1 MTKHYKHNIILFLLA
16 INSQKFAL
24 GETPWLKDALPC
36 WRSLCFLIITIAML
50 LTGPHAMPVGHLVHL
65 VIYRKCYR
73 FERAFFTLRCFFT
86 GSQQFNLVSR
96 ASCWSSKHSPSQ
108 TICLNHNN
116 PETSWS
122 EWFSFK
128 AYHIKEK
135 LLVVNILVL
144 LFWNV

>member
-50 LTGPHAMPVGHLVHL
+50 LTGPHAMPVDHLVHL

-73 FERAFFTLRCFFT
+73 FERPFFTLRCFFT
-86 GSQQFNLVSR
+86 GSQQLTLLAGLHADLRNIAPARLFV
-96 ASCWSSKHSPSQ
+96 WII
-108 TICLNHNN
+108 TIQKLHDLNDSVLK
-116 PETSWS
+116 PT
-122 EWFSFK
+122 
-128 AYHIKEK
+128 
-135 LLVVNILVL
+135 ILKKSYL
-144 LFWNV
+144 WWIF